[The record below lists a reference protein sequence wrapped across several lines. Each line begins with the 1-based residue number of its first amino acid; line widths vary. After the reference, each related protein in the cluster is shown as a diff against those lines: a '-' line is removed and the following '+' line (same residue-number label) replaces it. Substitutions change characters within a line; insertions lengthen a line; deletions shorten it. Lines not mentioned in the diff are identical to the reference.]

1 MDTRENSECTC
12 IKGTKGGLD
21 KRCHKEKNLPEL
33 QYRRQRISGWLQVV
47 QFVFVFPTS
56 WKRKGNNN
64 NRIGNFLFT
73 CIIDLD
79 LLGFQIVSIVER
91 K

>member
-12 IKGTKGGLD
+12 IKGTKRGRD

-47 QFVFVFPTS
+47 QFEFVFPTS

-64 NRIGNFLFT
+64 NRIGNFFLR
-73 CIIDLD
+73 IDLD
-79 LLGFQIVSIVER
+79 LLGFQIMSIGER